1 MSDIKFVTKKK
12 VTVTCN
18 TPFRIGKIP
27 YSGICRNIILTVQD
41 ISECLTNHARVV
53 EILSNGQ
60 EVPINF
66 SNYDTYN
73 GPTDVTDDSEALVE
87 KPADPEIEQK
97 NNQGETIKTFNKV
110 EEKEK
115 KPENKVI
122 QVTTNVNKT
131 TEVNADTK
139 STVEV
144 TAEVKSDTNEQI
156 KTEADNSNDT
166 KVEVENKQQHNNNNN
181 FQQNQKKNKF
191 K

>member
-1 MSDIKFVTKKK
+1 MSEIKFVTKKK

-27 YSGICRNIILTVQD
+27 YSGICRNIILTIQD
-41 ISECLTNHARVV
+41 ISECLTNHAKVV
-53 EILSNGQ
+53 EVLSNGQ
-60 EVPINF
+60 EVPLDF

-73 GPTDVTDDSEALVE
+73 GPTDVTDNSEVLVE

-97 NNQGETIKTFNKV
+97 NSKGETIKTINKT
-110 EEKEK
+110 EEKKEEK
-115 KPENKVI
+115 KVI
-122 QVTTNVNKT
+122 KVTTNINKT
-131 TEVNADTK
+131 TEINADTK

-144 TAEVKSDTNEQI
+144 TTDIKSDTNEQV

-166 KVEVENKQQHNNNNN
+166 KVEVESKQQHNNN